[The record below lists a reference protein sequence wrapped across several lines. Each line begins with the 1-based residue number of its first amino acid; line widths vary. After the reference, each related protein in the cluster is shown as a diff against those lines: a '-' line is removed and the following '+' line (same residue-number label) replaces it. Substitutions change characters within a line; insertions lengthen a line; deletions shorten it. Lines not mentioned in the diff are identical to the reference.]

1 VYTGPGEP
9 PRVRPPLTKRL
20 TRRHWIL
27 LDRLAAVPAVI
38 IMVALVWAGRHSAA
52 GAPNGAWLLPAL
64 LLAAMA
70 GFPIALRRVHPLA
83 SLGTLLAMSV
93 TLSALGGQDG
103 LIVALPMAYVLY
115 MAAVLC
121 SRRTAAIALVCT
133 LGAVLGEAFLIWNGG
148 IGSGIVLD
156 LILIIFWGLGSAV
169 RQRRLYAGGLQQQA
183 ASRAVAE
190 ERLRIA
196 RELHDVVAHSMSVIA
211 VQAGFG
217 QYVIDEQPG
226 KAREALGAI
235 QATSRDALD
244 EMRRMLSVL
253 RQADTTDPAD
263 DGTAATDPRA
273 GSPERLAGRLTLADL
288 TADAP
293 RRPSGTGDAPGV
305 TADGRTAA
313 GVERPSRAPL
323 RPAPGLG
330 DLDRLI
336 TRIGHAGVHVD
347 LRVHGERGNVP
358 AGIDLSAFRI
368 VQEALTNVVKHA
380 ATPDCRV
387 TIDYREDELSLEVV
401 DDGGAAVLA
410 PAGPGSGDIPSG
422 HGLIGMRERVHLCGG
437 QFSAGPR
444 PERGFRVAATLPLDR
459 GTV

>member
-1 VYTGPGEP
+1 M
-9 PRVRPPLTKRL
+9 RPPLTKRL

-27 LDRLAAVPAVI
+27 LDRLAGVPAAL
-38 IMVALVWAGRHSAA
+38 IMVGVVWASRYSGP
-52 GAPNGAWLLPAL
+52 GAPVGAWLLPSL
-64 LLAAMA
+64 LLGAVV
-70 GFPIALRRVHPLA
+70 GVPVALRRVRPLA
-83 SLGTLLAMSV
+83 SLGTLLAISV
-93 TLSALGGQDG
+93 VLSVLGAQDG
-103 LIVALPMAYVLY
+103 LIVALPAAYVLY
-115 MAAVLC
+115 MVATLC
-121 SRRTAAIALVCT
+121 PRRVTAIALACT
-133 LGAVLGEAFLIWNGG
+133 LGIGLGDAFLNRVPGHGG
-148 IGSGIVLD
+148 IGLAIPLD
-156 LILIIFWGLGSAV
+156 LVVIIFWGLGSAV

-253 RQADTTDPAD
+253 RQADTTGPAD
-263 DGTAATDPRA
+263 DGTAATAPPA
-273 GSPERLAGRLTLADL
+273 GSAGRLTLADL

-293 RRPSGTGDAPGV
+293 RRPSGTSDAPGV
-305 TADGRTAA
+305 ISDGRTAA
-313 GVERPSRAPL
+313 GIERPSRAPL

-368 VQEALTNVVKHA
+368 IQEALTNVVKHG

-387 TIDYREDELSLEVV
+387 TIDYRADELSLEVV
-401 DDGGAAVLA
+401 DDGGATVLA
-410 PAGPGSGDIPSG
+410 PAGPGPGDIPSG

>member
-1 VYTGPGEP
+1 
-9 PRVRPPLTKRL
+9 VRPPLTKRL
-20 TRRHWIL
+20 NDRHWIL
-27 LDRLAAVPAVI
+27 LDRLAAVPAAMV
-38 IMVALVWAGRHSAA
+38 MVAIVWAGRHSAA
-52 GAPNGAWLLPAL
+52 GAPVGGWLLAAL
-64 LLAAMA
+64 LLAAAA
-70 GFPIALRRVHPLA
+70 GLPVAVRRVRP
-83 SLGTLLAMSV
+83 LLALVALLGISV
-93 TLSALGGQDG
+93 TLTAIGAHDGQV
-103 LIVALPMAYVLY
+103 VALPMACVLY
-115 MAAVLC
+115 MVAVLC
-121 SRRTAAIALVCT
+121 PRRTAAIALACT
-133 LGAVLGEAFLIWNGG
+133 LGIVFGESFLMWSTKVGG
-148 IGSGIVLD
+148 MGSGVVLD
-156 LILIIFWGLGSAV
+156 LILIICWGFGSAV

-217 QYVIDEQPG
+217 QYVIGEQPG

-253 RQADTTDPAD
+253 RQADSADGNADGNAPA
-263 DGTAATDPRA
+263 TASPA
-273 GSPERLAGRLTLADL
+273 GSPGRGAARLALADL

-293 RRPSGTGDAPGV
+293 ARAAETADATRVYVGARAAAAGQRPSG
-305 TADGRTAA
+305 
-313 GVERPSRAPL
+313 APL

-336 TRIGHAGVHVD
+336 TRMRHAGVHVD
-347 LRVHGERGNVP
+347 LRVRGERGNVP
-358 AGIDLSAFRI
+358 AGIDLSAYRI

-380 ATPDCRV
+380 GTPDCRV
-387 TIDYREDELSLEVV
+387 TIDYRADELSLEVA
-401 DDGGAAVLA
+401 DDGPAAVLT
-410 PAGPGSGDIPSG
+410 PAGASPGDVSSG

-444 PERGFRVAATLPLDR
+444 PERGFRVAATLPLNR
-459 GTV
+459 ATA

>member
-1 VYTGPGEP
+1 VHTGPGEP
-9 PRVRPPLTKRL
+9 PRLRPPLTKRL

-27 LDRLAAVPAVI
+27 LDRITAVPTAM
-38 IMVALVWAGRHSAA
+38 IMVALVWADRNTGIGS
-52 GAPNGAWLLPAL
+52 PTGAWLLLAL
-64 LLAAMA
+64 LLAAAA
-70 GFPIALRRVHPLA
+70 GFPIALRRVRPLA
-83 SLGTLLAMSV
+83 SLATLLALSL
-93 TLSALGGQDG
+93 TLAALGSQDG
-103 LIVALPMAYVLY
+103 LVVALPACHVLY
-115 MAAVLC
+115 MVATLYP
-121 SRRTAAIALVCT
+121 RRVAAIALAAT
-133 LGAVLGEAFLIWNGG
+133 LGIVTGSAFLISRAGNGG
-148 IGSGIVLD
+148 TAPGIFLD
-156 LILIIFWGLGSAV
+156 LVLIIFWGFGSAV

-183 ASRAVAE
+183 TSRAVAE

-253 RQADTTDPAD
+253 RQADTAD
-263 DGTAATDPRA
+263 DRAAAPL
-273 GSPERLAGRLTLADL
+273 GGQAGRLTLSDL

-293 RRPSGTGDAPGV
+293 RKPSGAGDAPGV
-305 TADGRTAA
+305 TVDAGTAA
-313 GVERPSRAPL
+313 GGQRPSAAPL

-380 ATPDCRV
+380 GTPDCRV
-387 TIDYREDELSLEVV
+387 TIHYREDELSLEVV
-401 DDGGAAVLA
+401 DDGGAAVLT
-410 PAGPGSGDIPSG
+410 PAGAGPGDIPSG

-459 GTV
+459 GTA

>member
-1 VYTGPGEP
+1 M
-9 PRVRPPLTKRL
+9 RPPLTKRL

-27 LDRLAAVPAVI
+27 LDRLAGVPAAL
-38 IMVALVWAGRHSAA
+38 IMVAIVWGGRHSAP

-64 LLAAMA
+64 LLAAVA
-70 GFPIALRRVHPLA
+70 GFPVALRRVRPLA
-83 SLGTLLAMSV
+83 SLGTVLAISV
-93 TLSALGGQDG
+93 VLSVIGAQDG
-103 LIVALPMAYVLY
+103 LVETLPAAYVLY
-115 MAAVLC
+115 MVATLC
-121 SRRTAAIALVCT
+121 PRRVTAIALVCT
-133 LGAVLGEAFLIWNGG
+133 LGVVLGDAFLTRGPGRGG
-148 IGSGIVLD
+148 IGLAIPLD
-156 LILIIFWGLGSAV
+156 LVVIIFWGLGSAV

-253 RQADTTDPAD
+253 RQADTAGPAD
-263 DGTAATDPRA
+263 DGTAATVPRA
-273 GSPERLAGRLTLADL
+273 GSPDRLAGRLPLADL

-305 TADGRTAA
+305 TAEGLTAA

-323 RPAPGLG
+323 RPAPGLA

-410 PAGPGSGDIPSG
+410 PAGSGPGDIPSG
-422 HGLIGMRERVHLCGG
+422 HGLIGMRERVYLCGG

>member
-1 VYTGPGEP
+1 
-9 PRVRPPLTKRL
+9 VRPPLTKRL
-20 TRRHWIL
+20 TNRHWIL
-27 LDRLAAVPAVI
+27 LDRLAAVPTTVI
-38 IMVALVWAGRHSAA
+38 IVALVWAHRYSPSA
-52 GAPNGAWLLPAL
+52 GPVAWLLPAL
-64 LLAAMA
+64 LLAALT
-70 GFPIALRRVHPLA
+70 GVPVALRRVRPLA
-83 SLGTLLAMSV
+83 ALGALLAISV
-93 TLSALGGQDG
+93 ALLAIGGREG
-103 LIVALPMAYVLY
+103 LVVALPIAYVLY
-115 MAAVLC
+115 MVAVMC
-121 SRRTAAIALVCT
+121 PRRVAAIALACA
-133 LGAVLGEAFLIWNGG
+133 LGIVLGEAFLGG
-148 IGSGIVLD
+148 VASGISLD
-156 LILIIFWGLGSAV
+156 LVLIIFWGFGTAV

-253 RQADTTDPAD
+253 RQADTADDSAPVTAPPAD
-263 DGTAATDPRA
+263 GPNRLA
-273 GSPERLAGRLTLADL
+273 GRPAGRLTLADL

-293 RRPSGTGDAPGV
+293 TRPLGPGDATGV
-305 TADGRTAA
+305 NMDARTAA
-313 GVERPSRAPL
+313 GGERPSGAPL

-336 TRIGHAGVHVD
+336 TRVRHAGVHVD
-347 LRVHGERGNVP
+347 LRVRGERGNVP

-368 VQEALTNVVKHA
+368 VQEALTNVAKHA

-401 DDGGAAVLA
+401 DDGPAAVLT
-410 PAGPGSGDIPSG
+410 PAGTGPGDVPSG

-444 PERGFRVAATLPLDR
+444 PERGFRVAATLPLNR
-459 GTV
+459 ETA